1 MMKAATVNWKG
12 DMHFTGTAGTGF
24 GLTLDAAP
32 VVGGQDMG
40 FRPTELILLGLA
52 GCTAMDVI
60 SILRKKRQ
68 DVTGF
73 EVRVTGKQ
81 ADDFPKVYTDIH
93 ITYMVRGHD
102 VDPAAVERSIELSE
116 TKYCMATAMLAQVA
130 TITSSYEV
138 MEAEDEITGTMS
150 AAETS

>member
-1 MMKAATVNWKG
+1 MTKTAEVTWKG
-12 DMHFTGTAGTGF
+12 NMHFTGSADTGF

-32 VVGGQDMG
+32 EVGGQDMG
-40 FRPTELILLGLA
+40 FRPPELILMGLA

-73 EVRVTGKQ
+73 EVRVSGDQ
-81 ADDFPKVYTDIH
+81 ADDFPMVFTDIH
-93 ITYMVRGHD
+93 ITYVVRGHG

-116 TKYCMATAMLAQVA
+116 TKYCMATAMLRQVA
-130 TITSSYEV
+130 DITSSYEV
-138 MEAEDEITGTMS
+138 VEAKAEEIEE
-150 AAETS
+150 AA